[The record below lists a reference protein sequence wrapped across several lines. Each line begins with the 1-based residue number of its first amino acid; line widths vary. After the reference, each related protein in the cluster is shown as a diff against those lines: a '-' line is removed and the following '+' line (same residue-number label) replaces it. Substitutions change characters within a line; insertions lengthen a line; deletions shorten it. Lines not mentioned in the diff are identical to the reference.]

1 MDEQFLEMRNI
12 SKSFFGIAA
21 NDRVNLSVNRGEIH
35 ALLGENGAG
44 KTTLMNVLTGLYK
57 PDEGSILLGGKRIIL
72 TSPRD
77 AIRNGIGMVHQNF
90 RLVDSLTVTENVVLG
105 LKSVRGLL
113 NLARLHEEIG
123 RFADRFGLKVDP
135 KAEIWQISVGER
147 QRVEILKMLYRQVN
161 LLIMDE
167 PTAVLTP
174 QEVQPL
180 FDSLRSM
187 AGEGRTVI
195 IITHK
200 LNEVMEIADRITVLR
215 AGKAVATVLKKETG
229 KQELARLM
237 VGREIHEVTNPRE
250 TGARQSVLEL
260 ERISALND
268 RGLAALSDLT
278 LTVYGGEV
286 LGVAGVAGN
295 GQKELVEVISGL
307 RGARAGSMV
316 INGRNL
322 TNGKPRE
329 IIDAGVAV
337 VPEDRVG
344 MGLALNLSLLENL
357 IVKTFRDP
365 SSSRN
370 GFFNLMQLRR
380 NMERVVRDFDIRS
393 AGIFSPV
400 KLMSGGNQQKLL
412 FARETLKDPRL
423 LVAAYPCR
431 GLDLVAT
438 RAVQQIML
446 DQKERGAGVLLI
458 SEDLDELLGLSDRIA
473 VIYEGRIM
481 GVVDPGEVSI
491 EKIGLMMCGEC
502 NA

>member
-21 NDRVNLSVNRGEIH
+21 NDRVNLLVNSGEIH

-44 KTTLMNVLTGLYK
+44 KTTLMNVLAGLYK
-57 PDEGSILLGGKRIIL
+57 PDEGSILIGGKRITL

-135 KAEIWQISVGER
+135 KAEVWQLSVGER

-200 LNEVMEIADRITVLR
+200 LNEVMEIADRVTVLR
-215 AGKAVATVLKKETG
+215 GGKSIATVLKNKTS
-229 KQELARLM
+229 KQELARMM
-237 VGREIHEVTNPRE
+237 VGREIHEVKNRRG
-250 TGARQSVLEL
+250 TGSSQGVLEVTG
-260 ERISALND
+260 ISALND
-268 RGLAALSDLT
+268 MGLAALSNLSFC
-278 LTVYGGEV
+278 VYSGEI
-286 LGVAGVAGN
+286 LGIAGVAGN
-295 GQKELVEVISGL
+295 GQKELVEVVSGL
-307 RGARAGSMV
+307 RSTRAGSMF
-316 INGRNL
+316 INSRNM
-322 TNGKPRE
+322 TNCKPRE

-344 MGLALNLSLLENL
+344 MGLALNMSLVENL
-357 IVKTFRDP
+357 IVKTYHDP
-365 SSSRN
+365 SNNRG
-370 GFFNLMQLRR
+370 GFFNWKQLRQKA
-380 NMERVVRDFDIRS
+380 EGVVREFDIKTV
-393 AGIFSPV
+393 GIFSPV

-431 GLDLVAT
+431 GLDLGAT
-438 RAVQQIML
+438 GAVQQIML

-481 GVVDPGEVSI
+481 GVVDPGTVSI
-491 EKIGLMMCGEC
+491 EKIGLMMCGER